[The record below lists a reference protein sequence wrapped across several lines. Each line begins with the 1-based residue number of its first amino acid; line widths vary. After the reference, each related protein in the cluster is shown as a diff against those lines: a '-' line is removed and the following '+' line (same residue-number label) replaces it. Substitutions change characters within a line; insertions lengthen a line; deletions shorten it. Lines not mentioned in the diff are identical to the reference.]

1 MIRAVIPSVDF
12 EALIIKGQTQD
23 HDLLSHQLINLDY
36 ILAPLGLIIEFFNP
50 FSVPPDVFT
59 EPIACLH
66 SPLVVC
72 DLRLPQLPY
81 HLEQPLLGID
91 SPGIAE
97 FPQEPD
103 DYMEVEAMLAEAAR
117 AGRVL

>member
-72 DLRLPQLPY
+72 DLRLTQLPD
-81 HLEQPLLGID
+81 HLQQPLLRIN
-91 SPGIAE
+91 SPGIAK

-103 DYMEVEAMLAEAAR
+103 DYMEVEAMLAEAGR
-117 AGRVL
+117 AVRVL